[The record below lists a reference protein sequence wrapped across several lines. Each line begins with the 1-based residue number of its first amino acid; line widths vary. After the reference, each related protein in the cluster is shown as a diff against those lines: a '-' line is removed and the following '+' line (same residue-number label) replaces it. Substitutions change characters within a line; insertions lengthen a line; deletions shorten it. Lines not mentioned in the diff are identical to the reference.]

1 MNVQNSVKPLKTL
14 FSATAVAGEIHIQQ
28 DYIVLL
34 LVKQVRDLLRIPF
47 AVNVVKMSFKQQL
60 GSSQYIPV
68 IVNNQYRKIG
78 RATSE
83 LQSLMR
89 ISYAVFCLKKKRHI

>member
-68 IVNNQYRKIG
+68 IVNNQYRIYFGHLKNM
-78 RATSE
+78 RSEEHTSE

-89 ISYAVFCLKKKRHI
+89 ISY